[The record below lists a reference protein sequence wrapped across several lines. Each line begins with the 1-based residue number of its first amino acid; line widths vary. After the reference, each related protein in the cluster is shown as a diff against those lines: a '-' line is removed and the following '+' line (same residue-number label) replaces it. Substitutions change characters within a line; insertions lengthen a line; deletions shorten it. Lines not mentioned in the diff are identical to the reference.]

1 MALLPEQTYVVTST
15 LVKPQWYEPY
25 KHSVELPIPY
35 DKPAF
40 VSKCPLIHI
49 MGTTF
54 SNTHTTHVALE
65 IPAAFKQGFFVS

>member
-1 MALLPEQTYVVTST
+1 MALLPEQTYVATST
-15 LVKPQWYEPY
+15 LVKPQLYEPY

-40 VSKCPLIHI
+40 VSKCRLMHI

-54 SNTHTTHVALE
+54 FKYPYHACGARNTGGV
-65 IPAAFKQGFFVS
+65 